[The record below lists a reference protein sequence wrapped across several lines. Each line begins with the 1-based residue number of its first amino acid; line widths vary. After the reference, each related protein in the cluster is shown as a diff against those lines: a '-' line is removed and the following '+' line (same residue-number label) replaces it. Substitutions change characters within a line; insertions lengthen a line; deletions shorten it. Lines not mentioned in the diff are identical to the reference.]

1 MSAEKSKV
9 LHKKTSI
16 EAFLKET
23 LETDRA
29 FAEQW
34 AASRVKREIAAMLC
48 GARTRAGL
56 SASQLADRAGWDRAT
71 VSRLESAS
79 GGTPEA
85 ETIDRYLVACG

>member
-1 MSAEKSKV
+1 MPAQKSKV
-9 LHKKTSI
+9 LPKTI
-16 EAFLKET
+16 ALEAFLKET